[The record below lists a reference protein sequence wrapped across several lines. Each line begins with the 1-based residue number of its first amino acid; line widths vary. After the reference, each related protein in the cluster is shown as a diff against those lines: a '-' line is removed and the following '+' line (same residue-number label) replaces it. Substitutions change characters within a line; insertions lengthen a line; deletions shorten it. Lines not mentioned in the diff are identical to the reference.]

1 MNPLITADDG
11 VRLYYEETGAGTAV
25 LFVHEFAGDHRSW
38 EPQLRHFSRRYRCI
52 AYNARGYPP
61 SDVPQE
67 LERYSQARARDD
79 IRCVLDALGIQRA
92 HVVGLSMGA
101 FATLHFGMAYG
112 YRALSLTIAGC
123 GYGAHPAQQQKFQED
138 SRALARLMLEQG
150 MAHAAATYGHGP
162 ARVQLQA
169 KNPRAFADF
178 ARHFSEHSAQGS
190 ANTMLGYQA
199 RRPSLF
205 ALVEEMARIDVP
217 ALIVA
222 GDEDE
227 GSLEA
232 SRSGDETAFHLRS
245 GRQTMSLKLEKR
257 AGAGW
262 IVFDNPGKRNAING
276 AMWRGIP
283 EAMARFD
290 ADREVRCVAFRGAGA
305 KAFSAGADISE
316 FDKARAERGSV
327 AEYDDLLDRVLHSI
341 QGSPKPSVAMIH
353 GFCLGGGLE
362 VALACDLRYC
372 GESAQFGIPAAK
384 LGLAYN
390 VEGHKRLLE
399 TVGHARTREI
409 MFLGRRYSAAE
420 SLAMGLVHQVFPDA
434 ELENAVGKI
443 LQTLCENAPLS
454 IANTRTILEEYVKS
468 SGAPDAGRMRAAIER
483 CAKSDDY
490 KEGRRA
496 FMEKRKPRFEGK

>member
-25 LFVHEFAGDHRSW
+25 VFVHEFAGDHRSW
-38 EPQLRHFSRRYRCI
+38 EPQLRHSSRRYRCI

-101 FATLHFGMAYG
+101 FATLHFGMVYG

-123 GYGAHPAQQQKFQED
+123 GYGAHPAQHQKFQED

-169 KNPRAFADF
+169 KNPRTFADF
-178 ARHFSEHSAQGS
+178 VRHFSEHSAQGS

-227 GSLEA
+227 ASLQA
-232 SRSGDETAFHLRS
+232 PLLMKRTIPTA
-245 GRQTMSLKLEKR
+245 
-257 AGAGW
+257 A
-262 IVFDNPGKRNAING
+262 
-276 AMWRGIP
+276 
-283 EAMARFD
+283 
-290 ADREVRCVAFRGAGA
+290 
-305 KAFSAGADISE
+305 
-316 FDKARAERGSV
+316 
-327 AEYDDLLDRVLHSI
+327 
-341 QGSPKPSVAMIH
+341 
-353 GFCLGGGLE
+353 
-362 VALACDLRYC
+362 
-372 GESAQFGIPAAK
+372 PAAPPQR
-384 LGLAYN
+384 GDP
-390 VEGHKRLLE
+390 VHK
-399 TVGHARTREI
+399 GKP
-409 MFLGRRYSAAE
+409 AA
-420 SLAMGLVHQVFPDA
+420 
-434 ELENAVGKI
+434 GK
-443 LQTLCENAPLS
+443 
-454 IANTRTILEEYVKS
+454 
-468 SGAPDAGRMRAAIER
+468 
-483 CAKSDDY
+483 
-490 KEGRRA
+490 
-496 FMEKRKPRFEGK
+496 